1 MMKKTAVILLTG
13 VLVLEAGST
22 SAFAAGRGHRQRAYR
37 ENCENVC
44 VYTDENRAFADE
56 DGDGICDNCHTEKK
70 AGKKCGRGKFCKT
83 RERRCEVNRK

>member
-1 MMKKTAVILLTG
+1 MYWRQEVRPLL
-13 VLVLEAGST
+13 
-22 SAFAAGRGHRQRAYR
+22 QREEGAYR

-83 RERRCEVNRK
+83 GERRCEVNRK